1 MKALIIGGTSGLGRA
16 LAAEFIAAGWD
27 TTVTGVREEALRD
40 FSAAF
45 PAARAARLDL
55 SVAGAHARVEAL
67 ISASGG
73 ADAVAVC
80 AGLYEDNPGAA
91 WPQDEKAMAIN
102 AAGCAAAL
110 NAAYAYFRRKG
121 AGRLACVTSIG
132 GVRGNA
138 RCPGYN
144 ASKAFL
150 FTYLEGLRQNASVAG
165 ARISVTNIIPAY
177 VGDGTGSGRAM
188 LSAILKGRRSAYI
201 PGYWRL
207 LAAVYRNLPDLLH
220 EKMHRWHYMLLKPFM
235 RQAPRWRD
243 KR

>member
-1 MKALIIGGTSGLGRA
+1 M
-16 LAAEFIAAGWD
+16 AAEFIAAGWD
-27 TTVTGVREEALRD
+27 TTATGVREEALRD

-45 PAARAARLDL
+45 PSARAARLDL
-55 SVAGAHARVEAL
+55 SAAGAHARVEAL
-67 ISASGG
+67 LAATGG

-80 AGLYEDNPGAA
+80 AGLYEDNPEAS
-91 WPQDEKAMAIN
+91 WPLEEKAISVN

-121 AGRLACVTSIG
+121 SGRLACITSIG

-150 FTYLEGLRQNASVAG
+150 FNYLEGLRQNAAVSG

-177 VGDGTGSGRAM
+177 VGEGAGCGKAM
-188 LSAILKGRRSAYI
+188 LRAVLSGRRSVYM

-207 LAAVYRNLPDLLH
+207 LAAAYRNLPDLLH
-220 EKMHRWHYMLLKPFM
+220 ERMFRWHYLLLKPFM
-235 RQAPRWRD
+235 RRPPTWQGRR
-243 KR
+243 